1 MWAAWGAMTAARD
14 ADEDAEEAG
23 EAALLEAAS
32 ARLAEAEARMEGL
45 RREAKA
51 DAEGECG

>member
-1 MWAAWGAMTAARD
+1 MTAARD

-51 DAEGECG
+51 DAEANAAEDRH